1 MPATGFKLKTLQLW
15 SSCQRI
21 AFITEIFIS
30 PINHFVLI
38 GCHWYTEPMQLQNQV
53 LNLAKPKSAKAVR
66 NRLKLKKPGEA
77 LEKKLPD
84 FENFQG
90 FQYLNVSKN
99 DQISF
104 VFKESNFNLSQS
116 LKTFLLILGSFEI
129 KKGLPALPDL
139 SPQSLIRAKEKIK
152 LK

>member
-1 MPATGFKLKTLQLW
+1 
-15 SSCQRI
+15 
-21 AFITEIFIS
+21 
-30 PINHFVLI
+30 
-38 GCHWYTEPMQLQNQV
+38 MQLQNQV

>member
-1 MPATGFKLKTLQLW
+1 MGFKLKTLQLW

-21 AFITEIFIS
+21 AFLAGIFIY
-30 PINHFVLI
+30 HFVLI
-38 GCHWYTEPMQLQNQV
+38 GSHWYSEPIQLRNHV

-129 KKGLPALPDL
+129 KKAFQRCQILV
-139 SPQSLIRAKEKIK
+139 
-152 LK
+152 LKV

>member
-1 MPATGFKLKTLQLW
+1 MGFKLKTLQLW

-21 AFITEIFIS
+21 AFLAGIFIY
-30 PINHFVLI
+30 HFVLI
-38 GCHWYTEPMQLQNQV
+38 GSHWYSEPMQLQNHV

-129 KKGLPALPDL
+129 KKGLPAFAR
-139 SPQSLIRAKEKIK
+139 S
-152 LK
+152 

>member
-1 MPATGFKLKTLQLW
+1 MPATRFKLKAPQLW

-21 AFITEIFIS
+21 AFLAGIFIY
-30 PINHFVLI
+30 HFVLI
-38 GCHWYTEPMQLQNQV
+38 GCHWYSEPIQLRNHV